1 MKVINLNTPSSKSEI
16 YCGSGVFESRVPQI
30 KYANLFLVTDSNVAE
45 IYGGLIAE
53 YFSACPRYVIK
64 AGEASKTYNT
74 LIAILKVMANAN
86 LTRSGCVIAL
96 GGGVVGDIAGLAA
109 SLYMRGVHLVQIP
122 TTLLSQVDSSVG
134 GKTAVDLGKIKNAIG
149 TFYQPEQVIVD
160 PMFLH
165 TLPEREMRCGMG
177 EIVKYAAIDDGIFKK
192 ISACANVYDFEFL
205 DEITYDCIVHK
216 AKVVELDERDSGGV
230 RKSLNAGHTVGHA
243 LELYYGDKSHGE
255 YVAIG
260 MYFELYIAHRM
271 GVTDSGYAEELKKL
285 ISLVVP
291 QIPRFKDIGRAAKL
305 ASHDKKNARA
315 DEISIVAPI
324 GAGNFKE
331 IKLPIEQYTE
341 YIKESNMSDI
351 VQPIKLAVIG
361 KDVSASKSP
370 EMHGFLAKQL
380 GYNISYDKISIPEEK
395 FEDKIEGI
403 LNNYDGINVTI
414 PYKLSVIRHLKK
426 TEGDAVQFGAVNT
439 VSCAARI
446 GYNTDGLGFALM
458 LKNNGVEL
466 AGKRALLLGAGGA
479 GRSVAKKLKDMGADV
494 YVYDRL
500 AQNAQRVAEEFSVT
514 AIDEVTHGNYEVI
527 INATGVGMHKTV
539 GISPVGEDILKDC
552 NVAVDLIYTP
562 TKSEFLRIAESL
574 GKKIINGEA
583 MLFYQA
589 YYSDCVYFNI
599 ESNAKKAKQ
608 LFELYQKEQQK

>member
-1 MKVINLNTPSSKSEI
+1 MKIINLKTASSQSVI
-16 YCGSGVFESRVPQI
+16 CCGAGAFESLVPEI
-30 KYANLFLVTDSNVAE
+30 KYRDLFLVTDSNVAE
-45 IYGGLIAE
+45 IYGEIIAK
-53 YFSACPRYVIK
+53 YFPSCPKHVIK

-74 LIAILKVMANAN
+74 LIAILKAMANAN
-86 LTRSGCVIAL
+86 LTRSGCVVAL

-177 EIVKYAAIDDGIFKK
+177 EIVKYAAINDGIFKK
-192 ISACANVYDFEFL
+192 LSASSNVYDFDFL
-205 DEITYDCIVHK
+205 DEITYDCIMHK
-216 AKVVELDERDSGGV
+216 AKVVEQDERDSGGV
-230 RKSLNAGHTVGHA
+230 RKSLNVGHTAGHA
-243 LELYYGDKSHGE
+243 LELFYGDKSHGE

-260 MYFELYIAHRM
+260 MYFELYIAVKE
-271 GVTDSGYAEELKKL
+271 GVTDSRYAEELKKL

-291 QIPRFKDIGRAAKL
+291 QIPRFKDIAMAAKL

-315 DEISIVAPI
+315 DEISIVAPTGG
-324 GAGNFKE
+324 GAFKE
-331 IKLPIEQYTE
+331 IKLPIKQYKE

-351 VQPIKLAVIG
+351 VRQLKLAVIG

-370 EMHGFLAKQL
+370 EMHGFIAEQL
-380 GYNISYDKISIPEEK
+380 GYKITYEKISVLEDK
-395 FEDKIEGI
+395 FEDEIEGI

-414 PYKLSVIRHLKK
+414 PYKLSVIKHLKK

-439 VSCAARI
+439 VSCASRT

-458 LKNNGVEL
+458 LKNNGVEV
-466 AGKRALLLGAGGA
+466 AGKRVLLLGAGGA
-479 GRSVAKKLKDMGADV
+479 GRSVAKKLKDARAEV
-494 YVYDRL
+494 FVYDKFM
-500 AQNAQRVAEEFSVT
+500 QNAKDVADEFSVT
-514 AIDEVTHGNYEVI
+514 AIGEVTNGNYDVI

-539 GISPVGEDILKDC
+539 GVSPVGEDILKGC
-552 NVAVDLIYTP
+552 NAAVDLIYTP
-562 TKSEFLRIAESL
+562 QKSEFLRIAESL

-589 YYSDCVYFNI
+589 YYADCVYFGI
-599 ESNAKKAKQ
+599 ESDAKKAKK
-608 LFELYQKEQQK
+608 LFELYSKKEH